1 MKYTYSSIT
10 RTLTVFGCKMDHIF
24 TNVGLFEIEALLLT
38 NAKFKEANWRM

>member
-24 TNVGLFEIEALLLT
+24 TNVGLFEIEALLA
-38 NAKFKEANWRM
+38 NAKFKEATWRN